1 MPRQGRGR
9 SSTASLGCGKG
20 AGRVRPDPPN
30 STGMRC
36 DSLAAKAANM
46 AFSFDE
52 KGNAQPWR
60 GLGSPFGCASRMRS
74 GLVPALGL
82 AWDVKARCLAA
93 RTFARWPATQGPST
107 MCMRQPEGR
116 PELMAAKAA
125 TPDEA
130 GELEG
135 RYRLRRQRSWTSG
148 QPQPPMKALWTRCP
162 WEAIEVWRAV
172 RALRGERGRTRG
184 NRRQTQ
190 PVAGGK
196 CCSARQTRSVRLR

>member
-1 MPRQGRGR
+1 M
-9 SSTASLGCGKG
+9 K
-20 AGRVRPDPPN
+20 
-30 STGMRC
+30 
-36 DSLAAKAANM
+36 
-46 AFSFDE
+46 

-60 GLGSPFGCASRMRS
+60 GLGSPFGCASRTRGGS
-74 GLVPALGL
+74 VPTRHGSTWDEGPRL
-82 AWDVKARCLAA
+82 AVRA
-93 RTFARWPATQGPST
+93 FARWQAAVRPPS
-107 MCMRQPEGR
+107 MCRRQPEGR
-116 PELMAAKAA
+116 QELMAAEAA
-125 TPDEA
+125 TPDGA

-196 CCSARQTRSVRLR
+196 CWSARQTRSVRLR